1 MSGPEAGGAPAPR
14 AKGASGDRNEEC
26 APGLR
31 RAARIYWIG
40 GSFGGVGKSLV
51 AMAVLDCLQGNGRP
65 TVLVEA
71 DSQVPDVWKA
81 YHGGLSTECLDL
93 RKAEGWID
101 LINACSEQPD
111 GVFVVNTPPGLGPA
125 VRKYGTML
133 DGALEELRRE
143 VVGLWAVDRRG
154 VGEGLQEFMESMPR
168 AITHVVRNAY
178 RGGTSLGTSPTFGE
192 PARGETGAA
201 LVLPRLA
208 DEVTDALYSRRLS
221 IDRALGE
228 LSPGARAEL
237 VRWRQETRRG
247 LGRLIR

>member
-1 MSGPEAGGAPAPR
+1 MSGLVAGGVPAVG
-14 AKGASGDRNEEC
+14 AKGGCGDRDEEC

-31 RAARIYWIG
+31 RVARIYWIG

-51 AMAVLDCLQGNGRP
+51 AMAVLDCLLGSGRP

-81 YHGGLSTECLDL
+81 YHERLSTECLDL
-93 RKAEGWID
+93 RKAEGWIN
-101 LINACSEQPD
+101 LINACGEQPD
-111 GVFVVNTPPGLGPA
+111 AAFVVNTPPGMSPA

-168 AITHVVRNAY
+168 AVAHVVLNAY
-178 RGGTSLGTSPTFGE
+178 RGGTSPGFGE
-192 PARGETGAA
+192 RAAGAAGEA

-228 LSPGARAEL
+228 LSPGARSEL
-237 VRWRQETRRG
+237 VRWRRETRRG